1 MRIVVNHLT
10 RMRGGHVCV
19 AGVDVR
25 TDRHVRPVLRWG
37 SLTPAL
43 LARNHGPF
51 DMANVVDLGTVEPCP
66 KPPHVE
72 DHWFSPPKAEL
83 LERLGAE
90 EFWALL
96 YAVSKPRLRDVFGD
110 ELRPMGRSSCGT
122 PVGQGRASLGC
133 FRPNRRQS
141 SPWVEKGRDG
151 ALRVRIR
158 IDDGELHRSVAVTD
172 LRLYGKDHATA
183 DPAAVRKLA
192 DRLRSPGAVILGVG
206 LTRAFSSSSEQQEK
220 PVHWLQVNNVHL
232 EDDPTWP
239 LG

>member
-19 AGVDVR
+19 AGVDVQ
-25 TDRHVRPVLRWG
+25 TERHVRPVLGWG

-51 DMANVVDLGTVEPCP
+51 DMAHVVDLGPAEPRP

-72 DHWFSPPKAEL
+72 DHVFAPPNAEL
-83 LERLGAE
+83 IERLGAE

-96 YAVSKPRLRDVFGD
+96 YAVSKSRLRDVFGD
-110 ELRPMGRSSCGT
+110 ALAPMGRSSCGT
-122 PVGQGRASLGC
+122 PAGRGRASLGC
-133 FRPNRRQS
+133 FRPLRRQAA
-141 SPWVEKGRDG
+141 PWVEKGRDG
-151 ALRVRIR
+151 ALRVRVR
-158 IDDGELHRSVAVTD
+158 IDDGELCRSVAVTD
-172 LRLYGKDHATA
+172 LRLYRDDRTA

-206 LTRAFSSSSEQQEK
+206 LTRAFASSSEQQPV

-232 EDDPTWP
+232 EDDPTWQ